1 MKKIPVWGF
10 LRQETGDMRY
20 EIGDMKKI
28 PVWGFFYLSR
38 ICALHFFSTADITA
52 F

>member
-10 LRQETGDMRY
+10 LRQETGDMKKSPF
-20 EIGDMKKI
+20 GDF
-28 PVWGFFYLSR
+28 VYLSR